1 MSVGL
6 LPLPTSVTVVEGD
19 VFPPDG
25 VPTLRLEPLAGMGPE
40 GYRLSVRADGAT
52 ITASSEA
59 GLFYGTQTLRQLAWQ
74 QPNGISPVDIADTPR
89 YAYRGYMLDVARHFF
104 PVATVKAVL
113 DRMALL
119 KLNHLHLHLTDD
131 QGWRIEIRSR
141 PELTAR
147 ASQSEVGGGPGGFYT
162 HDEFREIVDYAA
174 ERFITI
180 VPEVDVPGHT
190 HAVSLA
196 YPELVEQP
204 ALVPSVIDQSE
215 QLGLELPVFG
225 EAYTSYVVG
234 HSSLKTASAAV
245 EEFVA
250 DVIQELAGLTPG
262 PYLHIGGDECHG
274 TPKEAFTSF
283 VARAAATAAATG
295 KTPVGWHEM
304 GASRELP
311 EGTIGQFWGLTDDD
325 GTAGVPTH
333 TFVERGGKVILSPAD
348 AIYVDHKYAAE
359 DPIGLAWANG
369 PTTIEDSYNWE
380 PDTLIEGV
388 TGEAILGVEAALWTE
403 TVTSLADIDWLS
415 FPRVAAAAEK
425 AWSQAGASDWES
437 FRTRLGAQGPL
448 WRSEGI
454 GFFESPEIPWN

>member
-113 DRMALL
+113 DRMSLL

-196 YPELVEQP
+196 YPELVEEP

-234 HSSLKTASAAV
+234 HSSLNTASAAV

-283 VARAAATAAATG
+283 VARAAATVAATG

-311 EGTIGQFWGLTDDD
+311 EGTIGQFLGPHRRRWLGRRSHPH
-325 GTAGVPTH
+325 V
-333 TFVERGGKVILSPAD
+333 RGSRREG
-348 AIYVDHKYAAE
+348 
-359 DPIGLAWANG
+359 DPL
-369 PTTIEDSYNWE
+369 
-380 PDTLIEGV
+380 
-388 TGEAILGVEAALWTE
+388 
-403 TVTSLADIDWLS
+403 
-415 FPRVAAAAEK
+415 PR
-425 AWSQAGASDWES
+425 
-437 FRTRLGAQGPL
+437 
-448 WRSEGI
+448 
-454 GFFESPEIPWN
+454 

>member
-113 DRMALL
+113 DRMSLL

-196 YPELVEQP
+196 YPELVEEP

-283 VARAAATAAATG
+283 DARAAATAAATG
-295 KTPVGWHEM
+295 KTPVGWHER

-311 EGTIGQFWGLTDDD
+311 EGTIGQVWGLTDDD
-325 GTAGVPTH
+325 GSAGVPTH
-333 TFVERGGKVILSPAD
+333 TVVDRGGKVILSPAD

-369 PTTIEDSYNWE
+369 PTTVEDSYAWE
-380 PDTLIEGV
+380 PDTLIAGIS
-388 TGEAILGVEAALWTE
+388 GDAILGVEAALWTE
-403 TVTSLADIDWLS
+403 TVTSLADIDWLT
-415 FPRVAAAAEK
+415 FPRAAAAAEK